1 MDYTTTFQQLAAI
14 VEWNNKALM
23 ARYQKGLKAKVQ
35 NALILKDDL
44 DNLRELINQAI
55 KIDNRIY

>member
-1 MDYTTTFQQLAAI
+1 
-14 VEWNNKALM
+14 M
-23 ARYQKGLKAKVQ
+23 AKYRKGLKAKVQ
-35 NALILKDDL
+35 DALILKNNL